1 MIMECRRRKGKIHHN
16 NGYLGMFLLGI
27 TEIFCGPGVS
37 DERIYNSAGGRTK
50 MAIPN
55 NETYLQVFIIF
66 TNWLMYN

>member
-1 MIMECRRRKGKIHHN
+1 
-16 NGYLGMFLLGI
+16 MFLLGI

-37 DERIYNSAGGRTK
+37 DERIYNSVGNRAK